1 MEPNW
6 IQIDAKSFK
15 CVLCGGGE
23 GSEPPSALCRQKLF
37 TGGVV
42 KQFLDASFPQHNA
55 TEAGVRELRRSG
67 TSIHGKHLS
76 ELDTKKTK
84 VMITD
89 GSMILSRFGLDS
101 SVVLYPD
108 RCNSGLVSV
117 GWQADCRWLASY
129 GRIARQDWQGCAELG
144 WLASLAGGMG
154 LAGLGSWAGVGWN
167 RCRT

>member
-1 MEPNW
+1 MR
-6 IQIDAKSFK
+6 FMR
-15 CVLCGGGE
+15 G
-23 GSEPPSALCRQKLF
+23 R
-37 TGGVV
+37 GGVG
-42 KQFLDASFPQHNA
+42 ASIGVVSTETVHRWCGKTVFGRLPPQHNA

-76 ELDTKKTK
+76 ERDTKKTK

-89 GSMILSRFGLDS
+89 GSMILSRFGLDY

-108 RCNSGLVSV
+108 RCNSWLVSV
-117 GWQADCRWLASY
+117 GWPADCRWLASY